1 MISFKHRLVMCIVL
15 VSCAVLAS
23 CSAQEEKLEERIE
36 LQVGDETF
44 TVEVARTDKDRS
56 RGLMYRSSIG
66 ENEGMLFVFERDQ
79 RLSFWMKNTEIPLSI
94 AYISRDGT
102 IREIYDLT
110 PHSERTVE
118 SNYAVRYA
126 LELPRGAFDRA
137 GAGPGDSIP
146 LPDNL

>member
-1 MISFKHRLVMCIVL
+1 
-15 VSCAVLAS
+15 
-23 CSAQEEKLEERIE
+23 
-36 LQVGDETF
+36 F
-44 TVEVARTDKDRS
+44 TVEVARTDEDRS

-94 AYISRDGT
+94 AYISGDGT

-118 SNYAVRYA
+118 SSHAVRYA
-126 LELPRGAFDRA
+126 LELPRGAFVRA
-137 GAGPGDSIP
+137 GVGPGDSIP

>member
-1 MISFKHRLVMCIVL
+1 MTSFRLRMLMGILMVL
-15 VSCAVLAS
+15 CAGLAS
-23 CSAQEEKLEERIE
+23 CSAEEERLEERIE
-36 LQVGDETF
+36 LKVGEEIF
-44 TVEVARTDKDRS
+44 TVEVAQTDKERS
-56 RGLMYRSSIG
+56 RGLMYRSSLG

-102 IREIYDLT
+102 IREIHDLK
-110 PHSERTVE
+110 PHSERAVE
-118 SNYAVRYA
+118 SSHAVRYA

-146 LPDNL
+146 IPDNL